1 MLALRDLIGEEKL
14 NSVLKDITE
23 ANRYKNKLE
32 VTTIDFLNA
41 LYKVTSED
49 KHHLIDDWFKKV
61 ITYDLKVDEASYK
74 KLADG
79 TFEVSATINS
89 NRFET
94 LDSGETKEIDL
105 NEPIKIGIFTT
116 HPSKVKDDTTVL
128 YYESNTIRKGIQEFK
143 IIVKEK
149 PSFIA
154 IDPYGTRSDEN
165 LVDNIRD
172 L

>member
-1 MLALRDLIGEEKL
+1 M
-14 NSVLKDITE
+14 E
-23 ANRYKNKLE
+23 A
-32 VTTIDFLNA
+32 TTLDFLDEI
-41 LYKVTSED
+41 YKVTTPKQKD
-49 KHHLIDDWFKKV
+49 LVDDWFKKV
-61 ITYDLKVDEASYK
+61 ITYDLGIE
-74 KLADG
+74 
-79 TFEVSATINS
+79 EVSQKQLLNGTYEVAFQVKA
-89 NRFET
+89 NRFEM
-94 LDSGETKEIDL
+94 DSFGETKEIDL
-105 NEPIKIGIFTT
+105 NEPVKIGIFTT

-128 YYESNTIRKGIQEFK
+128 YYESNAFKKGIQEFK